1 MTAMGTNLFSRPG
14 CSPRR
19 CDGLDWANF
28 FALTRVP
35 HHSMSRLDLHLHTTH
50 SDGSLPPA
58 AVLALAHKAGVTALA
73 ITDHDITTGIPE
85 ALQAGASLG
94 IEVIPGVEISS
105 RFGES
110 ELHILGYFL
119 DWQDQALHARLAE
132 LRASRHD
139 RNPQIIERLRTLG
152 HDITYDEV
160 RELAGTESVGRP
172 HIARVLM
179 NKGYVKTAKE
189 AFDRFLAQDK
199 PAYVPRQLPDPAE
212 AMAWIR
218 AAKGVP
224 VLAHPLWAKQDT
236 EGLFTLCK
244 RLKAEGLGGMEVHYS
259 THNPKQTAGLLDIA
273 KRLDLLVTGG
283 SDFHGLTKPDIEVG
297 IGRGSL
303 TVPTKLLEP
312 LKRAASV

>member
-1 MTAMGTNLFSRPG
+1 MR
-14 CSPRR
+14 
-19 CDGLDWANF
+19 
-28 FALTRVP
+28 
-35 HHSMSRLDLHLHTTH
+35 RLDLHLHTTH

-58 AVLALAHKAGVTALA
+58 EVLALAHKAGVTALA

-85 ALQAGASLG
+85 ALLAGVNLG

-119 DWQDQALHARLAE
+119 DWQDQALNTRLAG
-132 LRASRHD
+132 LRASRHR
-139 RNPQIIERLRTLG
+139 RNPQIIERLRALG
-152 HDITYDEV
+152 HDITYAEV

-172 HIARVLM
+172 HIARVLI
-179 NKGYVKTAKE
+179 NKGYVKSAKE

-199 PAYVPRQLPDPAE
+199 PAYVPRELPDPAE

-218 AAKGVP
+218 AAKGIP
-224 VLAHPLWAKQDT
+224 VLAHPLWAKQNG
-236 EGLFTLCK
+236 EGLFALCG
-244 RLKAEGLGGMEVHYS
+244 RLKTEGLGGMEVHYS
-259 THNPKQTAGLLDIA
+259 THNPKQTAELLDIA

-297 IGRGSL
+297 VGRGGL
-303 TVPTKLLEP
+303 TVPIKLLEP
-312 LKRAASV
+312 LKHAASA